1 MMCQGQG
8 TGKHNNKTH
17 SNEHN
22 EMNHVGID
30 VSSKE
35 LVVVMSAND
44 KQRKAQTFENTAE
57 GHLALCRVLHKRP
70 GESRVCMEATGVYH
84 FDLAVLL
91 SRSDAIKVM
100 VINPKAAHSFAKA
113 LMKRSK
119 TDNVDASVL
128 ASYAERMP
136 FIEWKRPSD
145 ESLGI
150 RALARRIAATNKIKT
165 QVKNQLHSLEFI
177 QETPEIVMVQTKELI
192 KMLDEQVAK
201 YRESAL
207 EIIQQ
212 SAILTQSYD
221 FITSIKGIAD
231 ASAIQLLGEL
241 LVMPSDMTIKQWV
254 AFAGLDP
261 RQFESGS
268 SVSKK
273 PRISKAGNKYIRQA
287 LYMPALVSTRFE
299 PHIKAYYEHLQAKSG
314 LRKMQALCAVMRK
327 LLHAIY
333 GMLKN
338 KLPFDG
344 QKFFNMPT
352 AEYAAN

>member
-1 MMCQGQG
+1 
-8 TGKHNNKTH
+8 
-17 SNEHN
+17 
-22 EMNHVGID
+22 MNHVGID

-35 LVVVMSAND
+35 LVVVISLNG
-44 KQRKAQTFENTAE
+44 KQRKAQMFDNTPE
-57 GHLALCRVLHKRP
+57 GHLALCRALHKLP
-70 GESRVCMEATGVYH
+70 GEESLICMEATGVYH

-91 SRSDAIKVM
+91 SRSATLKVM
-100 VINPKAAHSFAKA
+100 VINPKAAHNFAKA
-113 LMKRSK
+113 LMQRSK
-119 TDNVDASVL
+119 TDRVDASVL

-136 FIEWKRPSD
+136 FVAWVRPGE
-145 ESLGI
+145 ESLEI

-165 QVKNQLHSLEFI
+165 QVKNQLHALDFI
-177 QETPEIVMVQTKELI
+177 RETPTIVMTQTKELI
-192 KMLDEQVAK
+192 TMLDEQVEK

-207 EIIQQ
+207 GIIQR
-212 SAILTQSYD
+212 SALLKSSYT

-254 AFAGLDP
+254 AYAGLDP

-268 SVSKK
+268 SVLKK

-299 PHIKAYYEHLQAKSG
+299 PHIKAYYEHLQVNNG

-344 QKFFNMPT
+344 QKFFNIP
-352 AEYAAN
+352 AIENAAN